1 MNENETTEARWSID
15 KRIPIAMIAGM
26 LIQTSAIIWWA
37 GRLDS
42 RVETLE
48 SRDAQYSILLDRMTR
63 TEEKLIALKETTSQI
78 NAKMELAMGR
88 KH

>member
-1 MNENETTEARWSID
+1 MEQKIISETRWSID

-48 SRDAQYSILLDRMTR
+48 SRDAQYSVLLDRMTR
-63 TEEKLIALKETTSQI
+63 TEEKLIALKETI
-78 NAKMELAMGR
+78 LAKKR
-88 KH
+88 